1 MDILRYGSRALL
13 VEVADL
19 DEAARLHAALVRE
32 PLPGTLELVPA
43 ARTVLVRYDPG
54 ATGPDRLAD
63 ALRAVD
69 LPATAPAATAP
80 AATAP
85 ATDAA
90 GTVEIPVRYDGA
102 DLAEVARL
110 CGLTVPEVIARHCA
124 ATYRVA
130 FCGFAPG
137 FAYLSGVDPALRVP
151 RRAVPRT
158 RVPAGA
164 VALADE
170 FTGVYPRESP
180 GGWHLLGVTGLSL
193 WDTGADP
200 PTPLAPGTAVRF
212 TPADPPHLP
221 HPSHLPHSSHPSHP

>member
-1 MDILRYGSRALL
+1 MEILRYGSRALL
-13 VEVADL
+13 VEVGDL
-19 DEAARLHAALVRE
+19 DRAGALHTALLRD
-32 PLPGTLELVPA
+32 PPPGTLELVPA

-54 ATGPDRLAD
+54 TTAPDRLAA

-69 LPATAPAATAP
+69 LSATADDATRSGTGARS
-80 AATAP
+80 
-85 ATDAA
+85 

-102 DLAEVARL
+102 DLPEVAHL

-137 FAYLSGVDPALRVP
+137 FAYLTGADPALRVP
-151 RRAVPRT
+151 RRTVPRT
-158 RVPAGA
+158 RVPAGS

-180 GGWHLLGVTGLSL
+180 GGWQLLGTTGISL
-193 WDTGADP
+193 WNPEADP
-200 PTPLAPGTAVRF
+200 PTPLVPGTAVRF
-212 TPADPPHLP
+212 TPADRP
-221 HPSHLPHSSHPSHP
+221 HPRRP